1 MFNVVAFFLI
11 ICAVTNAFSGVTTS
25 RQLKSQTLKM
35 AGYLPDGMTQ
45 KQWDAIQKAEKEQKT
60 KKGASGTT
68 KFRSRSFEA
77 WQKAGLW
84 E

>member
-1 MFNVVAFFLI
+1 MLNVVAFFLI
-11 ICAVTNAFSGVTTS
+11 LCAVTNAFSGVTTS

-45 KQWDAIQKAEKEQKT
+45 KQWDALQKAEKEK
-60 KKGASGTT
+60 KNKGASGTT

-77 WQKAGLW
+77 WQKSGLL